1 MNRNRLSILLV
12 LALAITFSI
21 PSSIAATKPKAA
33 GRSSTA
39 VINTVLNGKGAPS
52 NTLGI
57 NGDFYIDTRSLMIS
71 GPKTNGKWPASRSL
85 QGANGTNGI
94 DGKNGTS
101 AKNVSTASTVA
112 GPAGP
117 QGERGEKGIDGSAGA
132 NGGAGADG
140 LPGASGA
147 QGPAGA
153 TGPAGSGAT
162 GAQGPAGATGPA
174 GSGATGAQG
183 LAGATGPRGE
193 TGTVGA
199 TGSGATGA
207 RGETGTVGSQGLT
220 GARGE
225 TGTVGPSEVTVGTL
239 TFPNI
244 SGAVGSSSVAT
255 LTGLKAGKS
264 YLIRMLIHTY
274 HPSDRFL
281 NSQMI
286 LNLTVVASSG
296 SPVITK
302 QYIPAFANTYRNGSE
317 GYEWSLDGQLII
329 DGALVPDDYGL
340 TITVTAGKATVS
352 AALKIDCD
360 FTSTLVGAVL

>member
-1 MNRNRLSILLV
+1 MYRNRLSILLI
-12 LALAITFSI
+12 LAIATSFSI

-57 NGDFYIDTRSLMIS
+57 NGDFYIDTRSLLIS
-71 GPKTNGKWPASRSL
+71 GPKANGKWPVARSM
-85 QGANGTNGI
+85 QGANGTNGS
-94 DGKNGTS
+94 DGRNGTD

-117 QGERGEKGIDGSAGA
+117 QGERGEKGV
-132 NGGAGADG
+132 DG
-140 LPGASGA
+140 LAGSSGAAGVAGVPGA
-147 QGPAGA
+147 QGPSGS
-153 TGPAGSGAT
+153 TGPAGSGGT
-162 GAQGPAGATGPA
+162 GAQGPSGSAGSNGAAGAT
-174 GSGATGAQG
+174 
-183 LAGATGPRGE
+183 
-193 TGTVGA
+193 
-199 TGSGATGA
+199 
-207 RGETGTVGSQGLT
+207 GLT

-239 TFPNI
+239 TFTNI
-244 SGAVGSSSVAT
+244 SGSVGSSSAAN

-264 YLIRMLIHTY
+264 YLVRLLIHTY

-281 NSQMI
+281 NSGMI
-286 LNLTVVASSG
+286 LNLTATATSG

-317 GYEWSLDGQLII
+317 GYEWSIDAQLVIN
-329 DGALVPDDYGL
+329 GAAVVDDFGVTV
-340 TITVTAGKATVS
+340 TITAGKSTSV

>member
-1 MNRNRLSILLV
+1 MKLNRISIV
-12 LALAITFSI
+12 MILAIATSFSA

-39 VINTVLNGKGAPS
+39 VINTILNGKGAPS

-57 NGDFYIDTRSLMIS
+57 NGDFYIDTRSLLIS
-71 GPKTNGKWPASRSL
+71 GPKANGKWPVARSL
-85 QGANGTNGI
+85 QGANGI

-101 AKNVSTASTVA
+101 TKNVTTTSTVP
-112 GPAGP
+112 GPIGP
-117 QGERGEKGIDGSAGA
+117 QGEPGEKGLDGVAGV
-132 NGGAGADG
+132 NGVAGLSGATGAQG
-140 LPGASGA
+140 PIGATGSTGA

-162 GAQGPAGATGPA
+162 GAQGPAGAI
-174 GSGATGAQG
+174 
-183 LAGATGPRGE
+183 
-193 TGTVGA
+193 
-199 TGSGATGA
+199 GA
-207 RGETGTVGSQGLT
+207 RGETGTVGSV

-239 TFPNI
+239 AFANI

-264 YLIRMLIHTY
+264 YLIRVLIHTY

-281 NSQMI
+281 DSKMI

-296 SPVITK
+296 SPTITK

-317 GYEWSLDGQLII
+317 GFEWSLDGQLVI
-329 DGALVPDDYGL
+329 DGALEANDFGL
-340 TITVTAGKATVS
+340 TVTVTAGKATTL